1 MDAETLLLIRRE
13 VLSADIKRR
22 LLARRRTTELDREI
36 RAVTQQL
43 LEIENGRIVKSCNHN
58 RPRGKRP

>member
-13 VLSADIKRR
+13 ILAADIKRR

-36 RAVTQQL
+36 REITERL
-43 LEIENGRIVKSCNHN
+43 LAWPRITNSTARNS
-58 RPRGKRP
+58 GGL